1 MNSSVLTLA
10 IRICGA
16 MLFACFASDSST
28 AAEPAERHSLI
39 QDQVDWGVFLAR
51 HDLVWERPG
60 KNYFETPF
68 VGNGLVGA
76 MIWQDSD
83 NTLRLGVG
91 RTDVTDHRTGSEPE
105 AIVLKG
111 RLPIGHFLLTTVG
124 KIRGGTM
131 RLVLHDAEA
140 RGTVETERGRIS
152 WRLLTHAELPV
163 NIVELNAEDGEA
175 DCSWSFQPEES
186 VVPRKKSPERVNPP
200 ATRETREGVEI
211 CVQSRPAGG
220 DYATAWQEVR
230 TGKLRRLFISIADRY
245 PTAGAADD
253 ATAAIRHAAAV
264 PFDELLAAH
273 RRWWHA
279 YYPASFISIPH
290 TRMES
295 YYWIQIYK
303 LGSCIRKGGPL
314 CDLMGP
320 WFKPSGWPA
329 IWWNLNTQMLYWPF
343 PSANRLEMAE
353 NLSDA
358 LDKYKDNL
366 VANVP
371 EEFRQDSAG
380 ISRCTGQDLLETYDR
395 WHERAN
401 LVWTC
406 HNLWWQYRHTMDDGF
421 LREQLYPLL
430 RRAVNLYLHLAEK
443 GSDGKYHL
451 PPSHSP
457 EAFTGPDT
465 NYDLASLRWG
475 CETLLWIDR
484 HLGANDSLAA
494 QWRDVLEHLAEY
506 AVDQTG
512 YMGGPGKAA
521 PRGHR
526 HWSHLIMI
534 YPYYQVNWD
543 RPEQRELIE
552 RSWRYW
558 AWDRVPN
565 AWSQAVMSSMA
576 SSMGKADEALH
587 HLDLALASRNLA
599 PNTMHT
605 EGGNPCSET
614 HGGLCQM
621 LHDMLLQSWGDKI
634 RVFPAVPATWPDVT
648 FHNLRAEGAF
658 LVSAARQGGRTQWVR
673 IQSLAGEPCRIRPS
687 LAGQVK
693 VHCPG
698 KTVPVRK
705 LADDVY
711 ELSLARGDE
720 VLLYDSAETPEPAIR
735 PIATDAAAHNPY
747 GVRLSM

>member
-1 MNSSVLTLA
+1 MRTNPASFHRQLCGLLLLTCLA
-10 IRICGA
+10 PA
-16 MLFACFASDSST
+16 L
-28 AAEPAERHSLI
+28 AAERASERGLV
-39 QDQVDWGVFLAR
+39 QDQVDWATFLAR
-51 HDLVWERPG
+51 NDPVWKRPG
-60 KNYFETPF
+60 KNYFEAPF
-68 VGNGLVGA
+68 VGNGLAGA
-76 MIWQDSD
+76 MIWQQSD
-83 NTLRLGVG
+83 HEIRIAVG
-91 RTDVTDHRTGSEPE
+91 RTDVTDHRTGPEE

-111 RLPIGHFLLTTVG
+111 RLPIGHFLLTTAG
-124 KIRGGTM
+124 TIRGGTM
-131 RLVLHDAEA
+131 RLRLHDAEA
-140 RGTVETERGRIS
+140 AGVFETDRGRIS
-152 WRLLTHAELPV
+152 WRLLTHAEQPV
-163 NIVELNAEDGEA
+163 SVVDLVAEKDEEG
-175 DCSWSFQPEES
+175 CSWSFVPEES
-186 VVPRKKSPERVNPP
+186 VVPRKKSPQRVNP
-200 ATRETREGVEI
+200 AAAQEAREAARVCIQTRT
-211 CVQSRPAGG
+211 AGG

-230 TGKLRRLFISIADRY
+230 DGRTRRLFISIADRF
-245 PTAGAADD
+245 PAGGAADD
-253 ATAAIRHAAAV
+253 AVAAVRKAAAA
-264 PFDELLAAH
+264 PFDEWLASH

-279 YYPASFISIPH
+279 YYPASFISVPH
-290 TRMES
+290 PRMES
-295 YYWIQIYK
+295 CYWIQMYK
-303 LGSCIRKGGPL
+303 LGSSIRKGGPL
-314 CDLMGP
+314 CDLFGP

-343 PSANRLEMAE
+343 PSANRLDMAE

-358 LDKYKDNL
+358 LERNKANL
-366 VANVP
+366 IANVP
-371 EEFRQDSAG
+371 QEFRGDSAG

-406 HNLWWQYRHTMDDGF
+406 HNLWLQYRCTMDERF

-430 RRAVNLYLHLAEK
+430 RRAVSLYLHLIEK
-443 GSDGKYHL
+443 GPDGKYHL
-451 PPSHSP
+451 PNSHSP

-475 CETLLWIDR
+475 CERLLWMDR
-484 HLGANDSLAA
+484 RLGTNDPQAA
-494 QWRDVLEHLAEY
+494 RWRDVLEHLVDY

-512 YMGGPGKAA
+512 FMGGPGKAA

-543 RPEQRELIE
+543 QPQQRELIE

-565 AWSQAVMSSMA
+565 TWSQAVMSSMA
-576 SSMGKADEALH
+576 SSMGKADDALR
-587 HLDLALASRNLA
+587 HLDRALATRNLA

-634 RVFPAVPATWPDVT
+634 RIFPGVPSAWADLT

-658 LVSAARQGGRTQWVR
+658 LVSAARKAGKTQWVR
-673 IQSLAGEPCRIRPS
+673 IKSLAGEPCFVRPG
-687 LAGQVK
+687 LAGTVK

-698 KTVPVRK
+698 KTIALRK
-705 LADDVY
+705 LADEVY
-711 ELSLARGDE
+711 ELSLAKGDE
-720 VLLYDSAETPEPAIR
+720 VLLYDSAEVPPAIVQ
-735 PIATDAAAHNPY
+735 AVAADAAAQNPY
-747 GVRLSM
+747 GL